1 MQFKRQKQADTEVN
15 LTPLIDVVFLLLIF
29 FMVSTSFIKETH
41 LSINLPKALS
51 GEEQVQEAAA
61 LEVIIDANGFYQIN
75 GRALVNTDTETL
87 QSALKSLSE
96 NDISKPITV
105 TSDANA
111 PYQAVVSV
119 IDIAGSMG
127 FSKINITTSPDQGQ

>member
-1 MQFKRQKQADTEVN
+1 MQFKRQKQADIEVN

-61 LEVIIDANGFYQIN
+61 LEVIIDVNGFYQIN

-87 QSALKSLSE
+87 ESALKSLSE
-96 NDISKPITV
+96 NDFSKPITI

-111 PYQAVVSV
+111 PYQSVVSV
-119 IDIAGSMG
+119 IDIAGALG
-127 FSKINITTSPDQGQ
+127 FSKVNITTSPDQSQ

>member
-1 MQFKRQKQADTEVN
+1 MQFKRQKQADIEVN

-41 LSINLPKALS
+41 LSLNLPKALS
-51 GEEQVQEAAA
+51 GEEQVQESAA
-61 LEVIIDANGFYQIN
+61 LEVIIDVNGFYQIN

-87 QSALKSLSE
+87 ESALKNLSE
-96 NDISKPITV
+96 NDLSKPITI

-111 PYQAVVSV
+111 PYQSVVSV
-119 IDIAGSMG
+119 IDIAGSLG